1 MEYLEFIALVSTI
14 IGGINALM
22 SIFRFIYKPLSSKK
36 KNTPMLKL
44 PKKNT
49 FFIYKIY

>member
-36 KNTPMLKL
+36 KIP
-44 PKKNT
+44 PC
-49 FFIYKIY
+49 